1 MHPSMKHPRMLL
13 SSLSLLCLGALL
25 PACGSPSA
33 LPVAAKA
40 PAVPGLQPASADE
53 HYQRGRSL
61 HLAHRRDEAIAAYQ
75 AALQRDPGHVNASN
89 GLAIAY
95 SEGRDFARAIPIWSA
110 LTRDATM
117 ASGPAV
123 GFLFSNLGYAY
134 LLSGDHEAAR
144 EALEKACLLDPLNAR
159 AWQNLGETLQQLG
172 QDERANLMLRQASAL
187 REHDLRADYAKV
199 AAVAGARPAPIAQAL
214 AQQPRQPQP
223 DGDWDF
229 VDIESTG
236 NGMYALRRV
245 PAPRKAAPASAPES
259 IPQLS
264 DEEAANEAAI
274 AVLEISNGNG
284 RQGLARQLSR
294 QLRDPDVKVV
304 RLSNQRGF
312 AVRQTRVEYQPA
324 FRGVAERL
332 AQRFDAGTP
341 VRMGT
346 AGRSDVRL
354 VIGHDMLPQR
364 IAARTGSR
372 KGSSGEALA
381 SASAP

>member
-1 MHPSMKHPRMLL
+1 MQPSMKRPRLLL

-25 PACGSPSA
+25 PACGSPPA
-33 LPVAAKA
+33 LPVAAEA

-53 HYQRGRSL
+53 HYQRGRTL

-95 SEGRDFARAIPIWSA
+95 AERRDFAHAIPIWSA

-159 AWQNLGETLQQLG
+159 AWQNLGETLQKLG
-172 QDERANLMLRQASAL
+172 QEERANLMLRQASAL

-245 PAPRKAAPASAPES
+245 PARKAGSQPAVQPAG
-259 IPQLS
+259 
-264 DEEAANEAAI
+264 DEEIQAAVAA
-274 AVLEISNGNG
+274 LEISNGNG

-304 RLSNQRGF
+304 RLSNQKGF

-332 AQRFDAGTP
+332 AQRFDAGAP

-354 VIGHDMLPQR
+354 VIGHDLLPQR

-372 KGSSGEALA
+372 TGSRTRSSAEALA
-381 SASAP
+381 SAGAP

>member
-1 MHPSMKHPRMLL
+1 MKRPRMLL

-25 PACGSPSA
+25 PACGSPPA
-33 LPVAAKA
+33 LPVAAEA
-40 PAVPGLQPASADE
+40 PGVPSVPGPQPASADDD
-53 HYQRGRSL
+53 YQRGRSL

-95 SEGRDFARAIPIWSA
+95 AERRDFARAIPIWSA

-159 AWQNLGETLQQLG
+159 AWQNLGETLQKLG

-245 PAPRKAAPASAPES
+245 PAARKAPPQPAVQPA
-259 IPQLS
+259 S
-264 DEEAANEAAI
+264 DEEIQAAVAA
-274 AVLEISNGNG
+274 LEISNGNG
-284 RQGLARQLSR
+284 RQGLARQLSL
-294 QLRDPDVKVV
+294 QLRDPGVKVV
-304 RLSNQRGF
+304 RLSNQKGF

-332 AQRFDAGTP
+332 AQRFDAGAP

-354 VIGHDMLPQR
+354 VIGHDLLPQR
-364 IAARTGSR
+364 IVVR
-372 KGSSGEALA
+372 KGSSGDALA
-381 SASAP
+381 SAGAP